1 MEKKIIKAK
10 TFEELRKFIMTHEMR
25 YLVREEGGVMA
36 IKKAYRIVLEDGEHF
51 VRFRYST
58 IPVVLTQTEVK
69 KYLFKTME
77 EAKAKAKQMKEAR
90 EAKKKKDIENLREAL
105 AYMES
110 LSYFDVVEDN
120 RRTREEYRD
129 IVISIDRL
137 YNRYMPN
144 DSNDEYNYI
153 RVLENYIR
161 TGSITTQGISF
172 QKQQVV
178 SVKYGKDGSVEIKL
192 TNGMTIIPASRQ
204 VTRLVRLVM
213 GDTLDGWHYTNVS
226 FPRGDRDNVT
236 GK

>member
-1 MEKKIIKAK
+1 MATEKKTNSIA
-10 TFEELRKFIMTHEMR
+10 ELKKFIKTHEMR
-25 YLVREEGGVMA
+25 YLVREECNAVV

-58 IPVVLTQTEVK
+58 MPVVLTQNEVK

-110 LSYFDVVEDN
+110 LSYYDVVDDN
-120 RRTREEYRD
+120 RRTREEYKD
-129 IVISIDRL
+129 IVMSINHL

-144 DSNDEYNYI
+144 DMNDQYNYI
-153 RVLENYIR
+153 KVLENYIR
-161 TGSITTQGISF
+161 TSSITTQGISF
-172 QKQQVV
+172 PKQQVV
-178 SVKYGKDGSVEIKL
+178 SVKYGKDDSVEIEL
-192 TNGMTIIPASRQ
+192 ANGMTIIPASRQ
-204 VTRLVRLVM
+204 VAKLVRLVM
-213 GDTLDGWHYTNVS
+213 GGSLDGWHYKTVS

-236 GK
+236 EK

>member
-1 MEKKIIKAK
+1 MEKKIIKAN

-25 YLVREEGGVMA
+25 YLVREECNVIA

-77 EAKAKAKQMKEAR
+77 EAKVKAKQMKEAR
-90 EAKKKKDIENLREAL
+90 EAKKKKDMENVREAL

-110 LSYFDVVEDN
+110 LSYFDVVDDN

-129 IVISIDRL
+129 IVMSIDHL

-144 DSNDEYNYI
+144 DSNDQYNYI
-153 RVLENYIR
+153 KVLENYIR

-178 SVKYGKDGSVEIKL
+178 SVKYGKDNSVKIEL
-192 TNGMTIIPASRQ
+192 TNGMTIIPASMQ
-204 VTRLVRLVM
+204 VARLVRLVM
-213 GDTLDGWHYTNVS
+213 GGTLDGWHYNTVS
-226 FPRGDRDNVT
+226 FPRGDRDKVT
-236 GK
+236 EK

>member
-1 MEKKIIKAK
+1 MEKKIIKAN

-25 YLVREEGGVMA
+25 YLVREECNAVV

-58 IPVVLTQTEVK
+58 VPVVLTQTEVK

-110 LSYFDVVEDN
+110 LSYFDVVDDN

-129 IVISIDRL
+129 IVMSIDHL

-144 DSNDEYNYI
+144 DSNDQYSYI
-153 RVLENYIR
+153 KVLENYIR

-172 QKQQVV
+172 PKQQVV
-178 SVKYGKDGSVEIKL
+178 SVKYGKDGSVEIEL
-192 TNGMTIIPASRQ
+192 ANGMKIIPASMQ
-204 VTRLVRLVM
+204 VAKLVK
-213 GDTLDGWHYTNVS
+213 TLFGNGDGWTFSKVN
-226 FPRGDRDNVT
+226 FPKGDHDKVEE
-236 GK
+236 K

>member
-1 MEKKIIKAK
+1 MATEKKAN

-25 YLVREEGGVMA
+25 YLVMEECNAVV

-77 EAKAKAKQMKEAR
+77 EAKAKAKEMREAR
-90 EAKKKKDIENLREAL
+90 EAKKKKGIENVREAL
-105 AYMES
+105 AYMDS
-110 LSYFDVVEDN
+110 LSYYDVVDDN

-129 IVISIDRL
+129 IVMSIDHL

-144 DSNDEYNYI
+144 DSNDQYNYI
-153 RVLENYIR
+153 KVLENYIR

-172 QKQQVV
+172 PKQQVV
-178 SVKYGKDGSVEIKL
+178 SVKYGKDYSVEIEL
-192 TNGMTIIPASRQ
+192 ANGMKIIPASSQ
-204 VTRLVRLVM
+204 VAKLVKLLF
-213 GDTLDGWHYTNVS
+213 GNGDGWTFNNVVY
-226 FPRGDRDNVT
+226 PKDGRDKVVEQ
-236 GK
+236 